1 MCAIQQRVQVRGGLH
16 AVLRAVAS
24 FTPPSTGA
32 VIYADFAVACHG
44 WCDPTGT
51 ESTRPSSVSAGVLR
65 LRRAGRVVRRAERL
79 RARRAFLAT
88 TPSATI
94 RRRRAGDPVPAE
106 SGTVH
111 TVTEA
116 VRAAVGA
123 AAQVAA
129 AVGVLSG
136 RRSDGNSSLALSR
149 ANAWLPNHAGNER
162 PYWWSLAPE
171 PGSDLSHDCPA
182 RGRGPGDDSGGRPPL
197 GHSYIRVACTTGGA
211 RRPTRRPVR

>member
-1 MCAIQQRVQVRGGLH
+1 MRDPAACAGPRRS
-16 AVLRAVAS
+16 AR
-24 FTPPSTGA
+24 
-32 VIYADFAVACHG
+32 
-44 WCDPTGT
+44 
-51 ESTRPSSVSAGVLR
+51 RP
-65 LRRAGRVVRRAERL
+65 AGRRQFHSTLDRRGH
-79 RARRAFLAT
+79 
-88 TPSATI
+88 I
-94 RRRRAGDPVPAE
+94 RRLCCRVPRLVRSNRNGIDPSLIIVCRRSSAAARMSCSASRGKASSKTRIPCDHTQRHYSSASGRRPGPAE